1 MSYKS
6 SEEDFKM
13 SYKALKEDSKMS
25 YKSLEEGFNQ
35 TNQSPEKPPP
45 ICIGFF
51 YLLLIGLFYYFI
63 IPCIMTPSIEFNIT
77 EASITQFNITSN
89 NILYYNFNLSITVRN
104 FENRVRTDF
113 ERKIDAI
120 PSYKGNQLNSVTMVP
135 FFLGSNNTIRLQ
147 PIVFEGNSLIKLDR
161 KQLDEYNKET
171 QLGIYNLHLELS
183 KYMVCPSLRIPMISN
198 GNLVPTFKVVKC
210 SYDRYHR

>member
-1 MSYKS
+1 MVR
-6 SEEDFKM
+6 
-13 SYKALKEDSKMS
+13 MS
-25 YKSLEEGFNQ
+25 YKSLEEGGF
-35 TNQSPEKPPP
+35 TKTDQSPEKIPPECNEFFLVLM
-45 ICIGFF
+45 IVLLFVFMFIVITCISA
-51 YLLLIGLFYYFI
+51 
-63 IPCIMTPSIEFNIT
+63 PPMEFNIT

-89 NILYYNFNLSITVRN
+89 NILYYNFSVSIAVTN
-104 FENRVRTDF
+104 FENQIYDF
-113 ERKIDAI
+113 EGKKMNAI
-120 PSYKGNQLNSVTMVP
+120 SSYKGNQLNSVTMVP
-135 FFLGSNNTIRLQ
+135 FFLGSKNTIRLQ

-183 KYMVCPSLRIPMISN
+183 KYMVCPTLRIPMISN